1 MHAKQIAKLTMK
13 ATEDVDKDNKEK
25 VEVVI
30 ATRVSPDQ
38 FAHIKGLMGDEVVR
52 YRPHSRIA
60 HTIVSGE
67 NINNRPSYVFS
78 LLYIHTFIHTNHK
91 P

>member
-67 NINNRPSYVFS
+67 KYKQQTIVRIFTS
-78 LLYIHTFIHTNHK
+78 LYTYIHTYIHT